1 MVAARIYLASFL
13 FYRVVRFDGDKRFE
27 KAKRDWR
34 VFLLFWFMQ
43 GVWIIVTALPVVIA
57 NLTPRRVTMAAAD
70 YGALALALF
79 GLAMEVTA
87 DTQKL
92 SFRSEPANEDKFI
105 TSGLWSVSRHP
116 NVSGSASGDDAWG
129 RAGVMTLRVGDGV
142 GKEQ

>member
-1 MVAARIYLASFL
+1 MIAARIYLASFL

-27 KAKRDWR
+27 KVKTNSRR
-34 VFLLFWFMQ
+34 FLLYWFIQ

-87 DTQKL
+87 DMQKL

-105 TSGLWSVSRHP
+105 TTGLWSVSRHP
-116 NVSGSASGDDAWG
+116 NVSSVVAPAAMIPGGRASSLTVASGE
-129 RAGVMTLRVGDGV
+129 
-142 GKEQ
+142 GKER